1 MVDLFTDKTHKLAWF
16 FLEMY
21 KCEREHSNL
30 VEVKL
35 VSRFLNNMDVEG
47 RFRLIFKLLKI
58 SIDVMLGTR
67 TKSILNMRKIKIQ
80 KYECLTNLQK
90 TSE

>member
-1 MVDLFTDKTHKLAWF
+1 M
-16 FLEMY
+16 
-21 KCEREHSNL
+21 

>member
-1 MVDLFTDKTHKLAWF
+1 M
-16 FLEMY
+16 
-21 KCEREHSNL
+21 

-35 VSRFLNNMDVEG
+35 VGRFLNNMDVEG